1 MIERWGRWAL
11 AGLFVV
17 SGILHL
23 AMPKPYIRIVPPM
36 LPRPDL
42 LVLISGGAEILG
54 GIGLLVPR
62 LKRSAGYGLAVLLIA
77 VFPANIYM
85 AVAHVPSDGILGNRW
100 LQWLRLP
107 VQVPLIW
114 LALRYA
120 RPSAANRSPA
130 EPTGSCAPRTR

>member
-23 AMPKPYIRIVPPM
+23 VMPKPYIRIVPPM
-36 LPRPDL
+36 LPGPDL

-62 LKRSAGYGLAVLLIA
+62 LKRPAGYGLAVLLIA

-85 AVAHVPSDGILGNRW
+85 AVAHVPSDGLLGNQW

-114 LALRYA
+114 LALHYT
-120 RPSAANRSPA
+120 RPSAATTSLS
-130 EPTGSCAPRTR
+130 EPGKA